1 MTKYTFSM
9 SKLKKELT
17 LFGLIMIAIGSC
29 IGSGIFKTP
38 AGILEVLPHA
48 GLTMIIWAVGGVI
61 SLFGALSFAEMGSM
75 YPKAGGIY
83 VYLKESFGE
92 MTAFLYGWVT
102 LFIINTGAL
111 AALSITMVDYLS
123 FFIEMNTYQKLILA
137 SGLLIVL
144 TYINIRGVKWSEIFS
159 NLFTGLKMIAIL
171 LMVGVAFWYMGNAA
185 HSTQYAI
192 SGPSIPPNWVSG
204 MLLALVGVF
213 WSFGGWHHISYLS
226 GEAKSAS
233 RNIPLGMI
241 IGTVIVTVVYLLVN
255 FAYMALLPIDEI
267 IASEAVAGDALSTV
281 FKNGGALVS
290 IMIII
295 SVTGTIG
302 IYTMTAPRI
311 YYAMAKD
318 GIFFK
323 QLSKLHPKYDTPAL
337 AMNIQTIWAILLLF
351 AWESFTRIIT
361 FVTFM
366 DIIFMMLAA
375 LALFILRYKKPD
387 IDRPVKALAYPIIPG
402 IFILVTAAFVVNTA
416 FSMHIE
422 SLAGFIILLAGIPVY
437 RYFKRNRENGKN

>member
-1 MTKYTFSM
+1 MT
-9 SKLKKELT
+9 KLKKELT

-38 AGILEVLPHA
+38 SGILEVLPHA
-48 GLTMIIWAVGGVI
+48 GLSLIIWAIGGVI
-61 SLFGALSFAEMGSM
+61 SLFGALSLAELGSM
-75 YPKAGGIY
+75 YPQAGGVY

-111 AALSITMVDYLS
+111 AALSITMADYLS

-137 SGLLIVL
+137 SGLLIIL
-144 TYINIRGVKWSEIFS
+144 TYINIRGVKWSEVFS
-159 NLFTGLKMIAIL
+159 NIFTGSKLGAIL
-171 LMVGVAFWYMGNAA
+171 IMVIVAFLYMGKAEHA
-185 HSTQYAI
+185 SGYAL
-192 SGPSIPPNWVSG
+192 SGPSIPPSWASG

-226 GEAKSAS
+226 GEAKNAS
-233 RNIPLGMI
+233 RNIPRAMV
-241 IGTVIVTVVYLLVN
+241 IGTVVVTLVYLLVN
-255 FAYMALLPIDEI
+255 MAYLALLPIDQI
-267 IASEAVAGDALSTV
+267 IASEAVAGDALSAV
-281 FKNGGALVS
+281 FKHGGALVS

-311 YYAMAKD
+311 YYAMAND

-323 QLSKLHPKYDTPAL
+323 QLSKLHPKYNTPAF
-337 AMNIQTIWAILLLF
+337 AMNIQTAWAILLLF
-351 AWESFTRIIT
+351 VWESFTRIIT

-366 DIIFMMLAA
+366 DIVFMMLAGVS
-375 LALFILRYKKPD
+375 LFILRYKKPNLQ
-387 IDRPVKALAYPIIPG
+387 RPVKALAYPVIPG
-402 IFILVTAAFVVNTA
+402 IFILVTASFVINTA
-416 FSMHIE
+416 VSMQLE
-422 SLAGFIILLAGIPVY
+422 SLTGFILLLAGIPFFL
-437 RYFKRNRENGKN
+437 YFKRTRNHGNF

>member
-1 MTKYTFSM
+1 M
-9 SKLKKELT
+9 SKLKKELS

-38 AGILEVLPHA
+38 SGILEVLPHA
-48 GLTMIIWAVGGVI
+48 GLSLIIWGIGGVI
-61 SLFGALSFAEMGSM
+61 SLFGALSLAEMGSM
-75 YPKAGGIY
+75 YPHAGGIY

-92 MTAFLYGWVT
+92 LTAFLYGWVT

-111 AALSITMVDYLS
+111 AALSITMVDYMS
-123 FFIEMNTYQKLILA
+123 FFIAMNTGQKLVLA

-144 TYINIRGVKWSEIFS
+144 TYINILGIKWSELFS
-159 NLFTGLKMIAIL
+159 EVFTGLKLLAIL
-171 LMVGVAFWYMGNAA
+171 LMVAVAFWYMGHAP
-185 HSTQYAI
+185 HTPVYGL
-192 SGPSIPPNWVSG
+192 SGPTIPPKWASG

-226 GEAKSAS
+226 GEAKNAS

-241 IGTVIVTVVYLLVN
+241 IGTIVVTITYILVN
-255 FAYMALLPIDEI
+255 VAYMALLPVDSI
-267 IASEAVAGDALSTV
+267 IGSEAVAADAMSTV
-281 FKNGGALVS
+281 FQNGGALVS

-311 YYAMAKD
+311 YYAMAHD

-323 QLSKLHPKYDTPAL
+323 SLARLHSKYNTPAL
-337 AMNIQTIWAILLLF
+337 AMSIQTVWAILLLF

-366 DIIFMMLAA
+366 DIVFMMLAGIS
-375 LALFILRYKKPD
+375 LFVLRYKFPRAE
-387 IDRPVKALAYPIIPG
+387 RPVKALGYPLIPL
-402 IFILVTAAFVVNTA
+402 IFILVTGAFVINTA
-416 FSMHIE
+416 FSMHVE
-422 SLAGFIILLAGIPVY
+422 SLAGSLILIAGIPFY
-437 RYFKRNRENGKN
+437 LYFKRSRKHEQS